1 MRMTLTSLFLCLGL
15 NACQSPGASVSEL
28 AIEKIDQKSQQS
40 RADAPEL
47 LAAQVKK
54 LEPPA
59 KVPENAEQISQSTTM
74 TGGAANAAQ
83 DLVEA
88 ERQTTEALVSAGQLT
103 RESAVKRQYKVA
115 KANGLVKT
123 KFHENYWQSMILIAQ
138 NLDNRYIS
146 AEDAEADMAKSK
158 ALLESQIPQR

>member
-1 MRMTLTSLFLCLGL
+1 MTLTSLFLCLGL
-15 NACQSPGASVSEL
+15 TACQSPGAPVSEL

>member
-1 MRMTLTSLFLCLGL
+1 MRMTLTNLFLCLGL
-15 NACQSPGASVSEL
+15 TACQSPGAPVSEL
-28 AIEKIDQKSQQS
+28 ANEKIDQKSQQS
-40 RADAPEL
+40 RTSVPEL
-47 LAAQVKK
+47 VVGQVKK
-54 LEPPA
+54 PEPPA
-59 KVPENAEQISQSTTM
+59 NVPENAILTSQSTTI

-146 AEDAEADMAKSK
+146 AEDAEADMAKAK
-158 ALLESQIPQR
+158 ALLESQIP

>member
-15 NACQSPGASVSEL
+15 TACQSPGASVSEL

-88 ERQTTEALVSAGQLT
+88 ERQTTEALVSATSAPRTPRRTWRKQKHCSKT
-103 RESAVKRQYKVA
+103 RYYSGNSLRVKFPSLSASRPPRA
-115 KANGLVKT
+115 T
-123 KFHENYWQSMILIAQ
+123 P
-138 NLDNRYIS
+138 
-146 AEDAEADMAKSK
+146 K
-158 ALLESQIPQR
+158 ALLPV

>member
-1 MRMTLTSLFLCLGL
+1 MA
-15 NACQSPGASVSEL
+15 NARIWPYAVFEKNVGQEVSDAYDPDKSVSV
-28 AIEKIDQKSQQS
+28 DQKSQQS

-83 DLVEA
+83 NLVDA

-146 AEDAEADMAKSK
+146 AEDAEADMAKAK

>member
-15 NACQSPGASVSEL
+15 TACQSPGASVSEL

-83 DLVEA
+83 DLVDA

-115 KANGLVKT
+115 KANGLV
-123 KFHENYWQSMILIAQ
+123 
-138 NLDNRYIS
+138 
-146 AEDAEADMAKSK
+146 
-158 ALLESQIPQR
+158 

>member
-1 MRMTLTSLFLCLGL
+1 MRMSLTSIILCVGLLG
-15 NACQSPGASVSEL
+15 CQSTGTPIAEP
-28 AIEKIDQKSQQS
+28 IPTKIIAKTQQS
-40 RADAPEL
+40 QGGSPEL
-47 LAAQVKK
+47 VAAQTKASGSTSK
-54 LEPPA
+54 NSETAPSEPQA
-59 KVPENAEQISQSTTM
+59 AS
-74 TGGAANAAQ
+74 GAAINAAQ

-146 AEDAEADMAKSK
+146 AEDAEADMAKAK
-158 ALLESQIPQR
+158 ALLESQILQR

>member
-15 NACQSPGASVSEL
+15 TACQSPGASVSEL

-40 RADAPEL
+40 RAEAPDL

-83 DLVEA
+83 DLVDA

-146 AEDAEADMAKSK
+146 AEDAEADMAKAK